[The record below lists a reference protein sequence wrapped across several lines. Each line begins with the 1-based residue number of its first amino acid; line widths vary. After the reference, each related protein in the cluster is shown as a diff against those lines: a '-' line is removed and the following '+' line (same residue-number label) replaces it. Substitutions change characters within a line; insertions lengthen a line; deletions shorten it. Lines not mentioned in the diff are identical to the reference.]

1 MLGDA
6 LRSKAA
12 VKPKAAPSRPL
23 ATKRYRKLNVI
34 RIAVR
39 TVRLGS
45 SPSSCMQSPPCSILT
60 YASHIPSHC
69 TGR

>member
-6 LRSKAA
+6 LRSRAA

-23 ATKRYRKLNVI
+23 ATKRYRKLKVI
-34 RIAVR
+34 RTAVR

-45 SPSSCMQSPPCSILT
+45 SPSSCTQAVACSEI
-60 YASHIPSHC
+60 IVMIQ
-69 TGR
+69 